1 MKRKE
6 LSTLLR
12 TGAVLD
18 APEHLSDSAW
28 QALLDGRVPESGLSE
43 ADEPLLE
50 WYRPIVEAGGRLVIA
65 QLGQSIDGFIA
76 SRTGDS
82 CFVTG
87 EADRTHLHRMRAL
100 VDAVVVGAQT
110 VVADDCQLT
119 VRAVTG
125 RNPVRVVVDPT
136 ARVPRHS
143 KVLTDGLAPTLWL
156 VADDAQ
162 LPLPLADHVEVLRI
176 GPVGKLSPQ
185 QVLGLLAARGLGRV
199 LVEGGGVTVS
209 DFLQARALDRLL
221 ITTAPL
227 IIGDGIPGIRF
238 SGTDALS
245 GALAAP
251 TRRMRFG
258 GDLCTDFDF
267 SVTD

>member
-1 MKRKE
+1 MKRNE
-6 LSTLLR
+6 FSSTPQIR
-12 TGAVLD
+12 AVRD

-28 QALLDGRVPESGLSE
+28 QTLLNGRMPESGFSE
-43 ADEPLLE
+43 TDGPLIE
-50 WYRPIVEAGGRLVIA
+50 WYRPLVEAGDRLVIA

-87 EADRTHLHRMRAL
+87 EADRIHLHRMRAL

-110 VVADDCQLT
+110 VAADDCQLT

-125 RNPVRVVVDPT
+125 RNPVRVIVDPT
-136 ARVPRHS
+136 ARIPRHS
-143 KVLTDGLAPTLWL
+143 RILTDELAPTLWL

-176 GPVGKLSPQ
+176 GLVGKLSPQ

-245 GALAAP
+245 GALSAP
-251 TRRMRFG
+251 TRRMCFG
-258 GDLCTDFDF
+258 EDLCTDFDF
-267 SVTD
+267 SAAR